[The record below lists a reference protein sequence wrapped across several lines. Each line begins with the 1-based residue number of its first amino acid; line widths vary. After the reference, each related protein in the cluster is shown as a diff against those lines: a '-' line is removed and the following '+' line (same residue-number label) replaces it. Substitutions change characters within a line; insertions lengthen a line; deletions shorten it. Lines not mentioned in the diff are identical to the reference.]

1 MISVDGSGIRQ
12 SNVFDARYHGQVKIE
27 YQPHPLYGRSGQVV
41 RRINKVAYGNSLE
54 ICIDDEIVSV
64 PVWMTHAEHCRQ
76 LTCGHDP
83 VPTLPSLM
91 RVLRWLDDLPQ
102 EVDR

>member
-1 MISVDGSGIRQ
+1 
-12 SNVFDARYHGQVKIE
+12 
-27 YQPHPLYGRSGQVV
+27 
-41 RRINKVAYGNSLE
+41 
-54 ICIDDEIVSV
+54 
-64 PVWMTHAEHCRQ
+64 MTHVEHCRQ